1 MKNTNLFH
9 ITICQIHKSKITI
22 KPYRRS
28 CMALKYLYFVDKIN
42 KLWYII
48 IEELRLAKCSL
59 EVDCEEVNYL
69 WQRCAL

>member
-1 MKNTNLFH
+1 
-9 ITICQIHKSKITI
+9 
-22 KPYRRS
+22 
-28 CMALKYLYFVDKIN
+28 MALLYLYFVDKIN